1 MKRKDSEVLKAIE
14 AFERNNFEIDSLLEH
29 IIDKARHEISRF
41 SENLSL
47 NKDIDFMNSSTQEE
61 LNTIILSKLPSFIKI

>member
-1 MKRKDSEVLKAIE
+1 MKSKDSEVLKAIE
-14 AFERNNFEIDSLLEH
+14 AFERNKFEIDSLLEH